1 MELINLLTREVKWGT
16 EWERREKRG
25 RQEKGKRTR
34 NGKGEEK
41 VKKNPK
47 LKCSSSP
54 PLFDFKKHS
63 THSYQQNPH
72 QTPPSKKVIQKLV
85 LSWDSCTETVFFG
98 CLNICR
104 HQPTSLLPFREG
116 NHREADTRGPS
127 VHLLGELVPNPSFHA
142 PGRREQRSSS
152 PRPYLRYPCE
162 DD

>member
-1 MELINLLTREVKWGT
+1 MGEGMGKEGRKE
-16 EWERREKRG
+16 EDRR
-25 RQEKGKRTR
+25 KGK
-34 NGKGEEK
+34 GQEMEK
-41 VKKNPK
+41 VKKKWKRTLNWSVPPHPHFLA
-47 LKCSSSP
+47 LKST
-54 PLFDFKKHS
+54 

-72 QTPPSKKVIQKLV
+72 QAPPSKKVIQKLV
-85 LSWDSCTETVFFG
+85 LSWDSCTETVFSG

-116 NHREADTRGPS
+116 NHREAATRGSS

-152 PRPYLRYPCE
+152 PDPYLRYPCE